1 MERPKITTT
10 QLHLNCEGALAKLCA
25 ISTPEAIASV
35 PDLKEW
41 WAHRLWWLSMTHEER
56 KAILDKEW
64 TYD

>member
-10 QLHLNCEGALAKLCA
+10 QLHLDKQTALTRLCE

-41 WAHRLWWLSMTHEER
+41 WAHTLWWRSLTTEER
-56 KAILDKEW
+56 RAILDKEW
-64 TYD
+64 KYD